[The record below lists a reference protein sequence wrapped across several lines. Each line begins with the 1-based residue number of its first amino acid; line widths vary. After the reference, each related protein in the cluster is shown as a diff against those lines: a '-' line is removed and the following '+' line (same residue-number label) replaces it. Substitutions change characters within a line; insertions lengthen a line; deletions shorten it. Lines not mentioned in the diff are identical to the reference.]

1 MYVALGTKKR
11 RAKWRESLALTFRD
25 SGPKEPFVRSLIVIE
40 CHKRLRPMSKTLT
53 YDVPEELYEAFDH
66 IARRDGKSTEQVAL
80 EYLARRAAE
89 RRPKLSEEERQAARD
104 RLLRYAGA
112 VNSGDPNSADNERI
126 DADLAREYTRTH
138 EDGR

>member
-1 MYVALGTKKR
+1 
-11 RAKWRESLALTFRD
+11 
-25 SGPKEPFVRSLIVIE
+25 
-40 CHKRLRPMSKTLT
+40 MSKTLT

-66 IARRDGKSTEQVAL
+66 IARRDGKTTEQVAL
-80 EYLARRAAE
+80 EYLTRRAAE

-126 DADLAREYTRTH
+126 DADLAREYTSTH